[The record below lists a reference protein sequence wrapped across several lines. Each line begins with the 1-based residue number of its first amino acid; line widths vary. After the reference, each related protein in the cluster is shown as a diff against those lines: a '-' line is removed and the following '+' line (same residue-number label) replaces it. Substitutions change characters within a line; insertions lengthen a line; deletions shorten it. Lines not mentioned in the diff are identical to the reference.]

1 MTKPWP
7 KPQGRKT
14 LEKRKRMLERKPDM
28 QARAEILKRRGREG
42 RDD

>member
-28 QARAEILKRRGREG
+28 QARADPEAARAGRA
-42 RDD
+42 R